1 MSLMAHTQDTLSPRV
16 ETKAYRAKQVSF
28 SYSRPGA
35 RAGDKAS
42 WVLRGLTFEIAPG
55 EVLGVLGPNG
65 SGKSSLLKL
74 LAKVLRHQEG
84 AIHLFGRSIDSFSQ
98 TEVARTVALV
108 PQQSQLLFPFTIV
121 ETVLMGRFPHQQ
133 VRGGFTGFGWETPGD
148 IRLAEQAM
156 EAMEILPLAGRP
168 TSEVSDGERQRA
180 IIARALAQTP
190 RVLLLDEP
198 TVFLDLR
205 HQLDICTI
213 LRRLNAEDGLT
224 VVLVS
229 HDLNLAAQYSDRL
242 LLLKDGE
249 IFRIGTPDEVIRQEV
264 LEAVYH
270 CKVLV
275 DRHPVS
281 GLPRVTLP
289 GRLKE
294 RELMADS

>member
-1 MSLMAHTQDTLSPRV
+1 MPS
-16 ETKAYRAKQVSF
+16 AYRAEQVSF
-28 SYSRPGA
+28 SYSRPGP
-35 RAGDKAS
+35 RAGNGTTWA
-42 WVLRGLTFEIAPG
+42 LRELTFDVAPG
-55 EVLGVLGPNG
+55 EVLGILGPNG

-84 AIHLFGRSIDSFSQ
+84 AIHLFGRSIESCSQ

-108 PQQSQLLFPFTIV
+108 PQQTQLLFPFTIL

-133 VRGGFTGFGWETPGD
+133 LRGGFTGFGWETPGD
-148 IRLAEQAM
+148 LRLAEQAM

-168 TSEVSDGERQRA
+168 IGGVSDGERQRA
-180 IIARALAQTP
+180 IVARALAQTP

-205 HQLDICTI
+205 HQLDICAI

-229 HDLNLAAQYSDRL
+229 HDLNLAAQYCDRL
-242 LLLKDGE
+242 LLLKDGQV
-249 IFRIGTPDEVIRQEV
+249 FRIGTPDEVIRAEV
-264 LEAVYH
+264 LETVYR

-275 DRHPVS
+275 DRHPDS

-289 GRLKE
+289 GRPKDRE
-294 RELMADS
+294 RMADG

>member
-35 RAGDKAS
+35 RAGDQTA
-42 WVLRGLTFEIAPG
+42 WVLRGLTFDVAPG